1 MIKQCRHCGSDFEV
15 DGTNHHQRKIE
26 YCSNKCRYREHD
38 LRKRGGPVRIEK
50 VCEECG
56 KPYIGKRRDSVTC
69 STECNILR
77 NKRRVRDRGAYYR
90 EKYRAERLLQE
101 EKAKRKKEQ
110 IESIDQIQKKA
121 QAMGMSYG
129 KYLAY
134 MQIQKGAYNVKS

>member
-15 DGTNHHQRKIE
+15 DENNHHQRKIE
-26 YCSNKCRYREHD
+26 YCSDKCRHREHD

-56 KPYIGKRRDSVTC
+56 KPYIAGRRDSVTC
-69 STECNILR
+69 SRECNYER

-90 EKYRAERLLQE
+90 EKYRAERILQE
-101 EKAKRKKEQ
+101 EKAKRKKKK

-129 KYLAY
+129 QY
-134 MQIQKGAYNVKS
+134 MAQLYIQKGAYK